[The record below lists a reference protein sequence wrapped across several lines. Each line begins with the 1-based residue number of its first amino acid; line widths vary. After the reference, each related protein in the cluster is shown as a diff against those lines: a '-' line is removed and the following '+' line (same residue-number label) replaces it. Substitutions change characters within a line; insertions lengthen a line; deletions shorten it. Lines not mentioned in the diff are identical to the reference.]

1 MKLTKE
7 EFLRKIREDL
17 SALTEEEL
25 RNAEKYYDEYF
36 ADKQDDEPEI
46 GSYGDDS
53 SNEADEVKTE
63 SDTAKQGEKS
73 KRNSDDSEDNEEI
86 GTIRRVHPTDRIVN
100 IKIGA
105 GIAKFNVNKT
115 QEKDIVINAQ
125 DVVIDDFKS
134 EINGDTLT
142 ISYDPRNSRKG
153 LFSLIS
159 LPRWQKTPLIDID
172 IPENMVFDK
181 FKIDGGVGNYDI
193 EYVNT
198 NSLTMDGGVG
208 KVTIRS
214 SRIDNLKVDAGVGS
228 IDINGD
234 IGEMK
239 LGVGVGSV
247 NVRGSIS
254 RDIKVD
260 GGVGGVILDLAG
272 DINNYDVK
280 AESGIGAVRI
290 NGEKGDIYKNKG
302 APYKLRVDGGIGGI
316 NVNIR

>member
-7 EFLRKIREDL
+7 EFLRKIKEDL

-25 RNAEKYYDEYF
+25 INAEKYYDEYF
-36 ADKQDDEPEI
+36 ASSQEDVTETEGYSDDK
-46 GSYGDDS
+46 
-53 SNEADEVKTE
+53 SNATTDEVKTE
-63 SDTAKQGEKS
+63 SDTSRQEERS
-73 KRNSDDSEDNEEI
+73 ERNNEDNEEI
-86 GTIRRVHPTDRIVN
+86 GTVQRVHPTDRIVN

-115 QEKDIVINAQ
+115 QERDIIINAR

-159 LPRWQKTPLIDID
+159 LPRWQKTPVIDID
-172 IPENMVFDK
+172 IPESMVFDK
-181 FKIDGGVGNYDI
+181 FKIDGGVGSYDI

-247 NVRGSIS
+247 SVRGSIS

-272 DINNYDVK
+272 NINNYDVK

-290 NGEKGDIYKNKG
+290 NGEKGDTYRNKG